1 MQGRTSGTAQ
11 PGGHTLARF
20 ELDPA
25 HTHIGFT
32 AKHMMVS
39 TVRGS
44 FTDWSGHVE
53 VNENDPASAVAE
65 VTLKSASVQSGSDDR
80 DKHLRSPDFF
90 NVESYP
96 DITYRS
102 STVDKIDD
110 TRYKVGGELT
120 IKDVTRPVTLEF
132 EIGEPFQDGWG
143 NERVGIS
150 ATGKVNRKDWGLE
163 WNMIMEAGRLLV
175 SDEAKLEIDSELV
188 RKLETAEAA
197 A

>member
-1 MQGRTSGTAQ
+1 M
-11 PGGHTLARF
+11 ARF
-20 ELDPA
+20 QLDPA

-44 FTDWSGHVE
+44 FSDWSGYVDVDE
-53 VNENDPASAVAE
+53 DNPTSARAE
-65 VTLKSASVQSGSDDR
+65 VTVKAASLQSGSEDR
-80 DKHLRSPDFF
+80 DTHLRSQDFF
-90 NVESYP
+90 SVDEYP
-96 DITYRS
+96 NITYRS
-102 STVDKIDD
+102 VSVDKIDD
-110 TRYKVGGELT
+110 TRYSVGGELT

-132 EIGEPFQDGWG
+132 EVGEPFQDGWG

-150 ATGKVNRKDWGLE
+150 ATGKINRKDWGLE
-163 WNMIMEAGRLLV
+163 WNMIMEASRLLV

-188 RKLETAEAA
+188 RKLGTAEAA

>member
-1 MQGRTSGTAQ
+1 
-11 PGGHTLARF
+11 LARF

-102 STVDKIDD
+102 STVVKIDD
-110 TRYKVGGELT
+110 TRYKVAGELT